1 MCLKLQLGATLEFKA
16 LSPVPPA
23 LAGDAHVHFI
33 LYLGTTGKINGNKGE
48 YMGIK
53 EGSSLPAVRQGL
65 AAWLM
70 ILGKLLGSSAFPT
83 STCALTPGM

>member
-48 YMGIK
+48 
-53 EGSSLPAVRQGL
+53 
-65 AAWLM
+65 
-70 ILGKLLGSSAFPT
+70 
-83 STCALTPGM
+83 